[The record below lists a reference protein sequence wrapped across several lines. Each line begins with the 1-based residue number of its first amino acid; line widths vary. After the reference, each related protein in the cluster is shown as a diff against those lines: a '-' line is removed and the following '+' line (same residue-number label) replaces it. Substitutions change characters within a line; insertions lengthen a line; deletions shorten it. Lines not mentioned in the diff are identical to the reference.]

1 MEQVPPVGGAGI
13 VCDMCFDAWDDFGGC
28 AGTTVPKRAPT
39 AAAAAPAAPGVGPAA
54 EGAAWVKLCLKN
66 EQTANKQLCVVNHE
80 GLDPNTG
87 MVLVAAEVRSI
98 EGEDKQ
104 YLLVRLPTTSS
115 LVIPAGVQ
123 IKIDDGEPISL
134 QYAVCFLTSCQVQI
148 ELTQDMFEK
157 MRKGKRMVVAAMNMQ
172 QKAMAFP
179 VQLTDFAKTFDGPP
193 VDNAKYEEA
202 RRQMMEKFR
211 QRQIDLA
218 NKAAEAKQKK
228 AGPATPR
235 SASRKRYGSET
246 ACAGDAISANQLS
259 STAPYGPCGEYS
271 WHRIWHRTPRDHEG
285 SRGTFRVVAK
295 WATIE

>member
-1 MEQVPPVGGAGI
+1 M
-13 VCDMCFDAWDDFGGC
+13 
-28 AGTTVPKRAPT
+28 
-39 AAAAAPAAPGVGPAA
+39 AAAPAAPGVGPAA
-54 EGAAWVKLCLKN
+54 EGAAWVKLCLKSRLP
-66 EQTANKQLCVVNHE
+66 TSSSVSSITR
-80 GLDPNTG
+80 GLTRNTG

-104 YLLVRLPTTSS
+104 YLLVRLPTTTS

-202 RRQMMEKFR
+202 RRQIMEKFR

-228 AGPATPR
+228 AGPATVLVSLPQTVR
-235 SASRKRYGSET
+235 LRNSLRRRRHKRQSALIY
-246 ACAGDAISANQLS
+246 SAVWTL
-259 STAPYGPCGEYS
+259 
-271 WHRIWHRTPRDHEG
+271 W
-285 SRGTFRVVAK
+285 
-295 WATIE
+295 

>member
-1 MEQVPPVGGAGI
+1 MNSSNDRWNKFPWLAGLA
-13 VCDMCFDAWDDFGGC
+13 FATC
-28 AGTTVPKRAPT
+28 ALTLGMTLVVAQETTVLKRAPT
-39 AAAAAPAAPGVGPAA
+39 AAAPAAPGVGPAA
-54 EGAAWVKLCLKN
+54 EGVAWVKLCLKN
-66 EQTANKQLCVVNHE
+66 DETANKQLCVVNHE
-80 GLDPNTG
+80 VLDPNTG

-98 EGEDKQ
+98 EGEDIQ
-104 YLLVRLPTTSS
+104 YLLVRLPTIYS

-148 ELTQDMFEK
+148 ELTKDMFEK

-211 QRQIDLA
+211 QREIELA
-218 NKAAEAKQKK
+218 NKAAKAAQKK
-228 AGPATPR
+228 AGPATPPGQTP
-235 SASRKRYGSET
+235 ASGT
-246 ACAGDAISANQLS
+246 AQKQP
-259 STAPYGPCGEYS
+259 APA
-271 WHRIWHRTPRDHEG
+271 TP
-285 SRGTFRVVAK
+285 
-295 WATIE
+295 

>member
-1 MEQVPPVGGAGI
+1 MEQVPLVGGAG
-13 VCDMCFDAWDDFGGC
+13 VCDMCFDAWHDFGGC
-28 AGTTVPKRAPT
+28 SGDHSAETSPYRRGSGR
-39 AAAAAPAAPGVGPAA
+39 PGSWTGA

-66 EQTANKQLCVVNHE
+66 DETANKQLCVVNHE
-80 GLDPNTG
+80 VLDPNTG

-104 YLLVRLPTTSS
+104 YLLVRLPTAYS

-148 ELTQDMFEK
+148 ELTKDMFEK

-179 VQLTDFAKTFDGPP
+179 VQLTDFAKTLDGPP

-211 QRQIDLA
+211 QREIELA
-218 NKAAEAKQKK
+218 NKAAKAEQKK
-228 AGPATPR
+228 AGPATPPGQTP
-235 SASRKRYGSET
+235 ASDT
-246 ACAGDAISANQLS
+246 AQKQP
-259 STAPYGPCGEYS
+259 APA
-271 WHRIWHRTPRDHEG
+271 TP
-285 SRGTFRVVAK
+285 
-295 WATIE
+295 

>member
-1 MEQVPPVGGAGI
+1 MNSSSDRQNKIPRLAGPAL
-13 VCDMCFDAWDDFGGC
+13 FATC
-28 AGTTVPKRAPT
+28 ALALGTTLAVAQETTAPKRAPA
-39 AAAAAPAAPGVGPAA
+39 AAAAAPATPGVGPAA

-66 EQTANKQLCVVNHE
+66 DETANKQLCVLNHE
-80 GLDPNTG
+80 VLDPNTG

-104 YLLVRLPTTSS
+104 YLLVRLPTTYS

-148 ELTQDMFEK
+148 ELTKDMFEK

-179 VQLTDFAKTFDGPP
+179 VQLTGFGKTFDGPP

-218 NKAAEAKQKK
+218 NKTGEAKQK
-228 AGPATPR
+228 AGPARLPGQPPANGMAQKQPAPATP
-235 SASRKRYGSET
+235 
-246 ACAGDAISANQLS
+246 
-259 STAPYGPCGEYS
+259 
-271 WHRIWHRTPRDHEG
+271 
-285 SRGTFRVVAK
+285 
-295 WATIE
+295 

>member
-1 MEQVPPVGGAGI
+1 MNLSNDRWNKFPWLAGLA
-13 VCDMCFDAWDDFGGC
+13 FATC
-28 AGTTVPKRAPT
+28 ALTLGTTLVVAQETTVLKRAPT
-39 AAAAAPAAPGVGPAA
+39 AAAPAAPGVGPAA
-54 EGAAWVKLCLKN
+54 EGVAWVKLCLKN
-66 EQTANKQLCVVNHE
+66 DETANKQLCVVNHE
-80 GLDPNTG
+80 VLDPNTG

-104 YLLVRLPTTSS
+104 YLLVRLPTTYS

-148 ELTQDMFEK
+148 ELTKDLFEK

-179 VQLTDFAKTFDGPP
+179 VQLTGFGKTFDGPP
-193 VDNAKYEEA
+193 VDNAKYEET

-218 NKAAEAKQKK
+218 NKTGEAKQK
-228 AGPATPR
+228 AGPARLPGQPPANGMAQKQPAPATP
-235 SASRKRYGSET
+235 
-246 ACAGDAISANQLS
+246 
-259 STAPYGPCGEYS
+259 
-271 WHRIWHRTPRDHEG
+271 
-285 SRGTFRVVAK
+285 
-295 WATIE
+295 